1 MKKKIALILSGCLL
15 FTSGV
20 FAAGPVKQKIDVLF
34 GNANI
39 SVNGKTASLK
49 ASGKSVAP
57 IVYNNLTYMPI
68 TPDFSKTTGI
78 DMAVKNGVITMN
90 NPFLSSTAKVKFND
104 NDVAITDNNGN
115 SLTPIVYNGEMYV
128 PLSAL
133 SKAVDRPVQYDRK
146 EDVIYVGRRQ
156 ATQTPDKWLLDVPLL
171 YSDKSDELNFN
182 KGSFLF
188 NDGTKTANH
197 AIGVKGNSYISW
209 TNTHVKVSANM
220 AFVLNGQ
227 YKQLKGKL
235 GVSDLT
241 KNIYSASTV
250 TILGDGEVIYSTGET
265 PVSNQNVPKDITV
278 DISKVN
284 KLEISVSIAG
294 FDLNNDVE
302 LLLGD
307 LALYE

>member
-104 NDVAITDNNGN
+104 NDVAITDSNGN

-128 PLSAL
+128 PLNAL

-146 EDVIYVGRRQ
+146 ERCHLCG
-156 ATQTPDKWLLDVPLL
+156 
-171 YSDKSDELNFN
+171 
-182 KGSFLF
+182 
-188 NDGTKTANH
+188 
-197 AIGVKGNSYISW
+197 
-209 TNTHVKVSANM
+209 
-220 AFVLNGQ
+220 
-227 YKQLKGKL
+227 
-235 GVSDLT
+235 
-241 KNIYSASTV
+241 
-250 TILGDGEVIYSTGET
+250 
-265 PVSNQNVPKDITV
+265 
-278 DISKVN
+278 
-284 KLEISVSIAG
+284 
-294 FDLNNDVE
+294 
-302 LLLGD
+302 
-307 LALYE
+307 

>member
-1 MKKKIALILSGCLL
+1 M
-15 FTSGV
+15 
-20 FAAGPVKQKIDVLF
+20 
-34 GNANI
+34 
-39 SVNGKTASLK
+39 
-49 ASGKSVAP
+49 
-57 IVYNNLTYMPI
+57 
-68 TPDFSKTTGI
+68 
-78 DMAVKNGVITMN
+78 
-90 NPFLSSTAKVKFND
+90 
-104 NDVAITDNNGN
+104 
-115 SLTPIVYNGEMYV
+115 
-128 PLSAL
+128 
-133 SKAVDRPVQYDRK
+133 
-146 EDVIYVGRRQ
+146 
-156 ATQTPDKWLLDVPLL
+156 LDVPLL
-171 YSDKSDELNFN
+171 YSNKSNDLSIN